1 MKKENHK
8 YINREISWLKFNAR
22 VLQEAADKRNP
33 LLERLRFLGIYS
45 NNLDEF
51 YKVRYAYIVHIL
63 QFEKS
68 AYKNIVEEQDAN
80 ELLKEINKA
89 VSHQQQKYDK
99 IYEQIIK
106 ELDKEKISL
115 IDDKS
120 IPAVLEPYIK
130 NFFENKLSHNIT
142 VLYWKPGDKTP
153 NLKDNE
159 VFYLVVTM
167 IKKNKKQQYALIE
180 VPTDRFSRFLVLPD
194 IGDKHYVIFLEDVI
208 RYHLKEIFSIFKFE
222 KIEAKSV
229 KITKDA
235 ELSIDNDIQISF
247 LESIVEGL
255 KERRK
260 GQPVRMVYDKTIDAS
275 TLHFLKKMLGLDD
288 YDSVVSGGK
297 YHNKK
302 DFMKFPTL
310 GRKDLEYKKITPVI
324 PKNLSEHPNY
334 FKAFSKEDTL
344 IYTPYYDYSVFLKF
358 LRAAAIDPRVRKI
371 KITVYRVADDSQVL
385 SALLNAAKNGKEV
398 TAVLE
403 LRARFDEAHNIKWSR
418 MLQDEGVKVIFGV
431 RGLKVHSK
439 IGIIEREPQR
449 GFAEKY
455 AFVSTGNFHEGT
467 ARVYTDF
474 TLFTSSEAI
483 VNQIDEIFNFFN
495 TNYLVKQYRD
505 IMVSPWGIRRRLI
518 LGIKREI
525 KNQKAG
531 LPAQINIKANSLCDK
546 EIIDYL
552 YEASRNGVEI
562 RMQVRGIC
570 SLIPNIEGLSE
581 NIKVVS
587 VVDKFLEHARIYWFK
602 NAGEDLVYLSSA
614 DIMPR
619 NLDHRVE
626 VVCPIES
633 KKNKQELMRIF
644 ELGFS
649 DNVKGRLIQEG
660 LEEPYQRNRK
670 KKNRSQE
677 TIYEYLKEMNKK

>member
-1 MKKENHK
+1 MQKEDHK
-8 YINREISWLKFNAR
+8 YINREISWLKFNDR
-22 VLQEAADKRNP
+22 VLHEADDKDNP

-51 YKVRYAYIVHIL
+51 YKVRYAYIVSIL
-63 QFEKS
+63 KFEKS
-68 AYKNIVEEQDAN
+68 AYQNIVEGQSID
-80 ELLKEINKA
+80 ELLKEINTVVA
-89 VSHQQQKYDK
+89 LQQQRYDD
-99 IYEQIIK
+99 IYEQIIT
-106 ELDKEKISL
+106 ELHKEKISF

-120 IPAVLEPYIK
+120 VPAVLKPYIK
-130 NFFENKLSHNIT
+130 DFFENVLSHNIT
-142 VLYWKPGDKTP
+142 VLYWKSGDKIP

-167 IKKNKKQQYALIE
+167 TKKNKKQQYALIE
-180 VPTDRFSRFLVLPD
+180 VPTDHFSRFLMLPD
-194 IGDKHYVIFLEDVI
+194 VGDRHYVIFLEDVI

-222 KIEAKSV
+222 KIEAKSI

-260 GQPVRMVYDKTIDAS
+260 GQPVRMVYDKTIDDS
-275 TLHFLKKMLGLDD
+275 TFHFLKKMLGLDD
-288 YDSVVSGGK
+288 YDNIASGGK

-310 GRKDLEYKKITPVI
+310 GRKDLEYKKITPII
-324 PKNLSEHPNY
+324 PKNLLKHSNY
-334 FKAFSKEDTL
+334 FKAITKEDTL

-358 LRAAAIDPRVRKI
+358 LRFAAIDPRVKKI

-385 SALLNAAKNGKEV
+385 SSLLNAAKNGKEV

-403 LRARFDEAHNIKWSR
+403 LRARFDEAHNIKWSQI
-418 MLQDEGVKVIFGV
+418 LQDEGVKVIFGV
-431 RGLKVHSK
+431 PGLKVHSK

-455 AFVSTGNFHEGT
+455 AFISTGNFHEGT
-467 ARVYTDF
+467 AHIYTDF
-474 TLFTSSEAI
+474 TLLTSNESI
-483 VNQIDEIFNFFN
+483 VNQVDDVFNFFN
-495 TNYLVKQYRD
+495 TNYSVKKYPTL
-505 IMVSPWGIRRRLI
+505 MVSPWGIRRRLV
-518 LGIKREI
+518 LNIKQEI
-525 KNQKAG
+525 RNKKAG
-531 LPAQINIKANSLCDK
+531 LSAQINIKVNSLCDK
-546 EIIDYL
+546 EIIDCL
-552 YEASRNGVEI
+552 YEASQNGVEI

-570 SLIPNIEGLSE
+570 SLIPNIKGLSE

-587 VVDKFLEHARIYWFK
+587 VIDKFLEHSRIYWFK
-602 NAGEDLVYLSSA
+602 NAGNDLIYISSA

-626 VVCPIES
+626 VACPIES
-633 KKNKQELMRIF
+633 KKNKQEIMRIF

-649 DNVKGRLIQEG
+649 DNVKGRLVQES
-660 LEEPYQRNRK
+660 LDEPYQQNRK

-677 TIYEYLKEMNKK
+677 TIYEYIKELNKK